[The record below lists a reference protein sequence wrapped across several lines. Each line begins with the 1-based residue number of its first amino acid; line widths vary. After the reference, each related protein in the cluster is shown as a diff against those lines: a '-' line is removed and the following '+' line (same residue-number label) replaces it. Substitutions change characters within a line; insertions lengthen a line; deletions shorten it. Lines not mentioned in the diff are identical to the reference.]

1 MNETIGIIPRAFRR
15 RGVWVACTLL
25 LRAGLNFLG
34 LAMLLP
40 VLALVLDPGSLEGG
54 GVLTRAYEGLGF
66 ASQRTFALA
75 VCAAVV
81 GVIVLK
87 CLLGLWLARVE
98 RTYIYDLYRTL
109 SRRLLVTYHDRG
121 LPFVKASNSAVLA
134 RNVNVVCLAFAAGV
148 LKPASGE
155 LGAQDELRR
164 HRRRGDAARAAVRGA
179 DVVHAPRGT
188 ARPGGLPALDLAL
201 LRTGAQPHQPLRGTG
216 KQGAAR
222 KGAARG
228 RDLPRLC
235 RHRDQQC
242 LPDDAPP
249 VRPGDGSGDPHAPAR
264 NGDRAAAPDLH
275 RGRAGRGHGPARG
288 TEPRRRRRAGANAVR
303 RIRRG
308 RTAPDALGAQ
318 HHDRLDGHQIQ
329 PLHDRHPARRRSG
342 LPPGAG
348 KPGLP
353 GHPRPAQHI
362 RRNRCPRQ
370 FRQFRQF
377 RQSREP
383 RRRYRQL
390 PRKAAVPA

>member
-1 MNETIGIIPRAFRR
+1 MGRLHAPAARRAEFPRAGHAAARAGAGARPRQPRGR
-15 RGVWVACTLL
+15 RGAGTRLR
-25 LRAGLNFLG
+25 RAGLRLTAQFRAGG
-34 LAMLLP
+34 LRGRGGRDRPEKPARAVARPRRTQLYLRTLP
-40 VLALVLDPGSLEGG
+40 H
-54 GVLTRAYEGLGF
+54 
-66 ASQRTFALA
+66 ALA
-75 VCAAVV
+75 AAARHLPRPGAAVRQ
-81 GVIVLK
+81 GVE
-87 CLLGLWLARVE
+87 LG
-98 RTYIYDLYRTL
+98 RTGPQRQ
-109 SRRLLVTYHDRG
+109 RRLSGLRG
-121 LPFVKASNSAVLA
+121 G
-134 RNVNVVCLAFAAGV
+134 R
-148 LKPASGE
+148 
-155 LGAQDELRR
+155 AQTRRR

-188 ARPGGLPALDLAL
+188 ARPSGLPALDLAL
-201 LRTGAQPHQPLRGTG
+201 LRTGAQPHQPLRGAG

-288 TEPRRRRRAGANAVR
+288 SEPRRRRRAGANAVR

-329 PLHDRHPARRRSG
+329 PLHDRHPARCRSG

-348 KPGLP
+348 YPESGESGCPEHPGLRGHRP
-353 GHPRPAQHI
+353 GLRENPGGKPSSRHPNKCPGTAQH
-362 RRNRCPRQ
+362 PGTT
-370 FRQFRQF
+370 
-377 RQSREP
+377 
-383 RRRYRQL
+383 
-390 PRKAAVPA
+390 

>member
-54 GVLTRAYEGLGF
+54 GVLARAYDGLGF
-66 ASQRTFALA
+66 ASQRSFALA

-87 CLLGLWLARVE
+87 SLLGLWLARVE
-98 RTYIYDLYRTL
+98 RNYIFALYRTL

-148 LKPASGE
+148 LKPAAAIAAEAMLLVLLFGALMWYTPLAALLALAVFLPSIWLYYGLVRNRINRYGE
-155 LGAQDELRR
+155 LENKAQREK
-164 HRRRGDAARAAVRGA
+164 AR
-179 DVVHAPRGT
+179 
-188 ARPGGLPALDLAL
+188 
-201 LRTGAQPHQPLRGTG
+201 
-216 KQGAAR
+216 
-222 KGAARG
+222 ARG

-318 HHDRLDGHQIQ
+318 HHDWLDGHQIQ

-348 KPGLP
+348 YPEFGESGRTEHPGLRGHRP
-353 GHPRPAQHI
+353 GLRENPGGKPSSRHPDKCPGTAQH
-362 RRNRCPRQ
+362 PGTT
-370 FRQFRQF
+370 
-377 RQSREP
+377 
-383 RRRYRQL
+383 
-390 PRKAAVPA
+390 